1 MCRHLSGGVWSES
14 QQVHMVRQE
23 FALGFRLERDE
34 LASGPLF
41 VKAQDPGVDFS
52 ASSTM
57 VPMSSNKGNTSCTSK
72 LVTGTQSNFCF
83 LFSRVVYMSLA
94 TWIVFSSRCVYFC
107 PRMHCLFDSGCFS
120 RGHFDHFIPV
130 YHRG

>member
-1 MCRHLSGGVWSES
+1 
-14 QQVHMVRQE
+14 MVRQE

-94 TWIVFSSRCVYFC
+94 TWIVFSSIS
-107 PRMHCLFDSGCFS
+107 SGKSMTNSLKQVKISHLSSFS
-120 RGHFDHFIPV
+120 FTDT
-130 YHRG
+130 